1 MLRLVTLLV
10 AILLCS
16 GTALAYDDPK
26 ALLDA
31 VYAPYLA
38 GKAPERPEVYYSER
52 LKGLLAANL
61 EQQAVTP
68 AGDKSNPDAPNAL
81 AFDPFIE
88 GQHSLLLDLVVGAPV
103 LQGERAV
110 SVVSFHNFDHA
121 SLLSIAMVREP
132 EGWKVDD
139 IAALG
144 SGEKWL
150 LSWLLQYDPFDVK

>member
-1 MLRLVTLLV
+1 MRRLVTLLLFV
-10 AILLCS
+10 VLGQGA
-16 GTALAYDDPK
+16 ALAHDDPK

-38 GKAPERPEVYYSER
+38 GRAPERPEIYYSER

-61 EQQAVTP
+61 QQQATTP
-68 AGDKSNPDAPNAL
+68 AGDKANPDAPNAL

-88 GQHSLLLDLVVGAPV
+88 GQHSLLLDLVIGAPV
-103 LQGERAV
+103 LQGDRAV

-121 SLLSIAMVREP
+121 SLLSIAMVREA